1 MKTETVQG
9 IGMSMLLLA
18 LCVLVFGVGYRF
30 FEDLK
35 SGLIALGI
43 CIWVVTGVILSARR

>member
-18 LCVLVFGVGYRF
+18 LCVLVFELGYRF
-30 FEDLK
+30 GDLK